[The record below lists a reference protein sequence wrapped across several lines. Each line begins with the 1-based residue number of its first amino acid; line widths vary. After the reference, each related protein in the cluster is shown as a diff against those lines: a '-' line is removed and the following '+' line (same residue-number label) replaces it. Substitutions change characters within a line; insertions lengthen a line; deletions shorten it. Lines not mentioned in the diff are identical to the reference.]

1 MCCGCHK
8 LVALSP
14 TMTNL
19 LLLVGA
25 SFTSDVVE
33 SGRPQ
38 APPDKAFDIIKCGRE
53 IQNGIPV
60 PVIAK
65 GELATPELRVLGQR
79 ERSASLM
86 SCNWSGECG

>member
-1 MCCGCHK
+1 MLWLPQVNGPFSNNDQP
-8 LVALSP
+8 V
-14 TMTNL
+14 T
-19 LLLVGA
+19 LLVGV

-53 IQNGIPV
+53 IQNSIPV

-86 SCNWSGECG
+86 SCNWSVECG